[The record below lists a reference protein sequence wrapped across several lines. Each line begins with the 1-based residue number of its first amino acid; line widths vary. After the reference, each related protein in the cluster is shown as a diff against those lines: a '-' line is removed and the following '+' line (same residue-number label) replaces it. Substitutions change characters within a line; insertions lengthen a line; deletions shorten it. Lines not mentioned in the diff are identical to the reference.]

1 MWEQYLEQVGNLR
14 HYPKGTHLFRQG
26 EKSDKILLMYQGLA
40 KAYYKT
46 LDGKEFIKSFL
57 TRGEFI
63 ASWNTLESSKP
74 SAFSVLSLE
83 HIIACEIPQ
92 HAFKKLLGESPE
104 LSRQFTTVL
113 INLAMKKEQREYE
126 LLCMSP
132 EERYRSFCDKNPT
145 MEQRIAQN
153 DIARYLGITPVALC
167 RIRKRFQ
174 GEQPSL
180 AN

>member
-1 MWEQYLEQVGNLR
+1 MWEQYLERAGKVR
-14 HYPKGTHLFRQG
+14 HYPKGAYLFRQG
-26 EKSDKILLMYQGLA
+26 EKSDNILLMHQGLA

-46 LDGKEFIKSFL
+46 HDGKEFIKSFL
-57 TRGEFI
+57 TGGEFI
-63 ASWNTLESSKP
+63 ASLNTLESGKP

-83 HIIACEIPQ
+83 PIIACEIPQ
-92 HAFKKLLGESPE
+92 HTFKKLLNESPE

-113 INLAMKKEQREYE
+113 LNLAMKKEQREYE
-126 LLCMSP
+126 LLCLSP
-132 EERYRSFCDKNPT
+132 EERYRLFCDQNPT

-174 GEQPSL
+174 GGRPSL
-180 AN
+180 AS